1 MTANDIYVPDLENKF
16 FKVLSFIPATSRDRN
31 KKAKYERILK
41 EFEDYLRNHSDEI
54 MDALTDRVKDFITPD
69 EAKQI
74 NEKIRNV
81 FENELSKTILDR
93 LKSVENSLS
102 PEDKISILKKRL
114 SDLKEEIESIRN
126 KLLSSRWTDIE
137 EAANNTVLSEVLY
150 LSKAIIEKILSDI
163 EWESKE
169 SLKEA
174 NEILGIPLYLI
185 LKFIAMTKKKVTME
199 SLTYTMSAAQVIIDY
214 YETAPFA

>member
-1 MTANDIYVPDLENKF
+1 MSATDIYVTDLQNKF
-16 FKVLSFIPATSRDRN
+16 LKVLNFMPTTFRDRN
-31 KKAKYERILK
+31 ERARYERILK
-41 EFEDYLRNHSDEI
+41 EYENYLKSRSDEI
-54 MDALTDRVKDFITPD
+54 MDALTDSVKDFITPD

-81 FENELSKTILDR
+81 FENEVSKDLLKK

-102 PEDKISILKKRL
+102 PGDKISVLKKRL

-137 EAANNTVLSEVLY
+137 DAENNTVLSQVLY
-150 LSKAIIEKILSDI
+150 LSKTIIEKILNDI

-169 SLKEA
+169 GLKEA
-174 NEILGIPLYLI
+174 NELLGIPLYLI
-185 LKFIAMTKKKVTME
+185 LKFIAMIKKKVTME
-199 SLTYTMSAAQVIIDY
+199 SLTYAISAAQVILDY